1 MFKNKK
7 LLVITNSLIV
17 FVLMLTIFTG
27 MVMAK
32 DKVKLTA
39 TFAAPKERWD
49 WLVSKALP
57 ILKEN
62 HPELDIEFE
71 YEVLPYSKTHDKLVT
86 MMIANTP
93 RDLVSVDGIWLGE
106 FAQGGLLKD
115 ITEEVKA
122 WGRMDEFY
130 EVNRQGSK
138 FDGKYYG
145 VWAWTDARVLWYWPD
160 LLEKADV
167 EPEELTTWDG
177 YLAAAKK
184 LNKTLRPEGIE
195 GVHLVGA
202 PHSPDMFFPYLWMNG
217 GKILEKRD
225 GKWYPA
231 FHKEPGI
238 KALNF
243 IKQQVET
250 GIKPQK
256 QHFWG
261 QEFVDRRFAV
271 MLEGSWLAGKFS
283 KELSKE
289 ELENKIGMLPL
300 FPTPGKGTETATM
313 AGGWV
318 LALPGTSKHQEL
330 AWELMQIILSPEI
343 MSEFLAE
350 YGYLPTQK
358 VIAESAKYNKV
369 LKENIP
375 FFDKYTEI
383 LPLAHGRPNIPEY
396 PQISEALRIAIE
408 EVYYRDADPAVALN
422 KAAEKVA
429 EILGWSGLED

>member
-1 MFKNKK
+1 MV
-7 LLVITNSLIV
+7 VIFGGVGL
-17 FVLMLTIFTG
+17 
-27 MVMAK
+27 AK
-32 DKVKLTA
+32 EKVKLTA

-49 WLVSKALP
+49 WLVDKALP
-57 ILKEN
+57 VLKAN
-62 HPELDIEFE
+62 HPELNIEFE
-71 YEVLPYSKTHDKLVT
+71 YEVLPYDKTHDKLIT

-115 ITEEVKA
+115 ITEEVKE
-122 WGRMDEFY
+122 WGRMDEY
-130 EVNRQGSK
+130 YAVNREGSK
-138 FDGKYYG
+138 YNGKYYG
-145 VWAWTDARVLWYWPD
+145 IWSWTDARVLWYWPD
-160 LLEKADV
+160 LLEKAGV
-167 EPEELTTWDG
+167 EPEDLTTWDG
-177 YLAAAKK
+177 YIAAAEK
-184 LNKTLRPEGIE
+184 LNNTLQNEGIE

-231 FHKEPGI
+231 FHKEAGI
-238 KALNF
+238 KALTF
-243 IKQQVET
+243 IKRQVEA

-261 QEFVDRRFAV
+261 QEFADKRYAV

-283 KELSKE
+283 KNITKE

-300 FPTPGKGTETATM
+300 FPTPSEEVDTATM

-318 LALPGTSKHQEL
+318 LAIPKTSRHQDL
-330 AWELMQIILSPEI
+330 AWELMEIIQSPEI
-343 MSEFLAE
+343 MSQFLAKF
-350 YGYLPTQK
+350 GYLPTQR
-358 VIAESAKYNKV
+358 VIAENPEYNKV
-369 LKENIP
+369 LIESIP
-375 FFDKYTEI
+375 FFDKYTKI

-408 EVYYRDADPAVALN
+408 EVYYRGADPEVALT
-422 KAAEKVA
+422 KAAQKVA
-429 EILGWSGLED
+429 RILGWPGLVD